1 VGEALK
7 PDDFHLGADVVSS
20 DGKDVG
26 ELRRVLVEDP
36 DYSLRAIVVKE
47 GSRFSGLGLAPGS
60 LLVSD
65 EVIVPIDAIG
75 EITHDRVALKIA
87 AADVRRLPPYLEFR
101 NREATTTEVLEDEG
115 AVLGLSPAI
124 PHSVEEF
131 ANKPAGELE
140 IEGGENVMLGHS
152 GKRLG
157 SVRDVLFDDGE
168 LVGIVLQPEGWF
180 KQDVILPRRFLGR
193 SDDAALFASLEE
205 DEVERLSPFD
215 PS

>member
-7 PDDFHLGADVVSS
+7 ADDFHLGADVVSS

-47 GSRFSGLGLAPGS
+47 GSRFSGLRLAPGS

-75 EITHDRVALKIA
+75 EVMHDRVALKIA

-140 IEGGENVMLGHS
+140 IEGGENG
-152 GKRLG
+152 
-157 SVRDVLFDDGE
+157 
-168 LVGIVLQPEGWF
+168 
-180 KQDVILPRRFLGR
+180 
-193 SDDAALFASLEE
+193 ASK
-205 DEVERLSPFD
+205 
-215 PS
+215 